1 MQKPDFIIIGAMKS
15 ATSTLHEQLAMQP
28 GFFMSTPKEPN
39 FFSDDSI
46 YSLGLD
52 WYANLF
58 VEADKD
64 DICGESSTHYT
75 KLPDYPLTIE
85 RMKAFLPSLKLIYV
99 VRHPIDRLI
108 SHYIHQWSQN
118 VIKTDI
124 NQAIDE
130 FAELINYSRYSMQI
144 APFIEAYGAE
154 NIHIVFSE
162 AFRVR
167 PQYELEKV
175 AKFLGYDKPV
185 TWYDDLPEQNVSSQR
200 IRRFK
205 GYELIVNNP
214 VLAWI
219 RRNFIPQSLRDV
231 VKNNLTL
238 KKRPQIDDLHKQ
250 NLIDIF
256 NADLEVLGAW
266 IDVELNLQNYKE
278 NAQSIDAK
286 LNHKKVLKI

>member
-39 FFSDDSI
+39 FFSDDPV

-52 WYANLF
+52 WYADLF
-58 VEADKD
+58 GEAKTV

-75 KLPDYPLTIE
+75 KLPDYPLTIQ
-85 RMKAFLPSLKLIYV
+85 RMKAYLPSLKLIYV

-130 FAELINYSRYSMQI
+130 FDELINYSRYSMQI
-144 APFIEAYGAE
+144 VPFIEAYGAE

-185 TWYDDLPEQNVSSQR
+185 IWYDNLPEQNVSSQR

-214 VLAWI
+214 ALAWI
-219 RRNFIPQSLRDV
+219 RRKVIPQRLRDA
-231 VKNNLTL
+231 VKSNLTL
-238 KKRPQIDDLHKQ
+238 KKRPQIDEQRMLK
-250 NLIDIF
+250 LTTIF
-256 NADLEVLGAW
+256 NEDLANFGDLLG
-266 IDVELNLQNYKE
+266 IEINMNNYSSIAKSV
-278 NAQSIDAK
+278 NASLIEK
-286 LNHKKVLKI
+286 N